1 MNKLK
6 NDLINGNRN
15 IKLLT
20 VNKYLLEV
28 KKLTKNLTGG
38 YFQSYVFLKDYDRV
52 SKYLNSLTNSQKF
65 NQLKAILVILQVN
78 KGTIKKGYKKFH
90 KKYQE
95 DFINLTK
102 EQREQKL
109 TGKKSDREKN
119 NWLEWDQIIQHVDV
133 LYQIFYD
140 KYYDKDGKIRKKL
153 NQYNFGD
160 LNDIQL
166 LFILSLYTQIPP
178 RRLEYAHCE
187 YILFDMFDSLSQEDK
202 DNNIFLVT
210 IDKNNNFISFGKNK
224 IKNKTEDN
232 FKFTF
237 NKRLNSIAFIYLNIN
252 YFLRGQAGDNSLLYN
267 RFKKKMSTTSL
278 SLYLSRYFKKIFDK
292 LISICMLRKIYHT
305 HHNSNIKE
313 AIKKFKKTTEIMNHS
328 QKTAIMYY
336 CKD

>member
-119 NWLEWDQIIQHVDV
+119 NWLE
-133 LYQIFYD
+133 
-140 KYYDKDGKIRKKL
+140 
-153 NQYNFGD
+153 
-160 LNDIQL
+160 
-166 LFILSLYTQIPP
+166 
-178 RRLEYAHCE
+178 
-187 YILFDMFDSLSQEDK
+187 
-202 DNNIFLVT
+202 
-210 IDKNNNFISFGKNK
+210 
-224 IKNKTEDN
+224 
-232 FKFTF
+232 
-237 NKRLNSIAFIYLNIN
+237 
-252 YFLRGQAGDNSLLYN
+252 
-267 RFKKKMSTTSL
+267 
-278 SLYLSRYFKKIFDK
+278 
-292 LISICMLRKIYHT
+292 
-305 HHNSNIKE
+305 
-313 AIKKFKKTTEIMNHS
+313 
-328 QKTAIMYY
+328 
-336 CKD
+336 